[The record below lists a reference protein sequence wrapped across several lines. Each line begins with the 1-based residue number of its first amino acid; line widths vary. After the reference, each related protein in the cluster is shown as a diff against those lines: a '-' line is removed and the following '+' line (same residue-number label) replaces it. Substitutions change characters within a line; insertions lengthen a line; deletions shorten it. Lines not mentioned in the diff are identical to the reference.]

1 MPDFRADF
9 LRETIGDMQACEAIF
24 FDRFGEHLSISRED
38 FSRMVA
44 SWPTILDK
52 LSDGILTFTH
62 YDYRVENLFFSQDAE
77 RVAVIDWQLIAAIRP
92 SWDFAYLIGTNIA
105 TDDRRQHEKEYINL
119 YLSELKA
126 RGIDYSESQL
136 REDMK
141 WTLLGIS
148 TIPVIGGANFDASNE
163 RSFELFKTIA
173 QRHFET
179 IADYDAL
186 SVI

>member
-1 MPDFRADF
+1 M
-9 LRETIGDMQACEAIF
+9 
-24 FDRFGEHLSISRED
+24 
-38 FSRMVA
+38 
-44 SWPTILDK
+44 
-52 LSDGILTFTH
+52 
-62 YDYRVENLFFSQDAE
+62 
-77 RVAVIDWQLIAAIRP
+77 
-92 SWDFAYLIGTNIA
+92 IGTNIA
-105 TDDRRQHEKEYINL
+105 TDDRRRHEQEYINL
-119 YLSELKA
+119 YLSELTA